1 MSGDGDDQPRPHSA
15 EPLRPRPH
23 SAEPLPPRPQYGEY
37 ATPEE
42 QRAHIRQPDASS
54 ALDAGHAPAAS
65 SAPAA
70 PSAAPPSPVWGA
82 PSSPQAAARPA
93 RLGDRIATIAL
104 LVYGFVSVLSSVPR
118 YLDVP
123 GMAATIL
130 AVFGVHQE
138 LSDPAAARPWGIAA
152 AVVLAVG
159 WVATAVI
166 SWRRLR
172 SGRLTWWIPLVAGV
186 VCSLVAGIL
195 ITIPIMSDPAIA
207 AALQKAVGGS

>member
-1 MSGDGDDQPRPHSA
+1 MSSGGDDRPRPHSA
-15 EPLRPRPH
+15 EPLR
-23 SAEPLPPRPQYGEY
+23 PRPQYGEY

-54 ALDAGHAPAAS
+54 ALDAGHAPAAPAAS
-65 SAPAA
+65 PTPAA
-70 PSAAPPSPVWGA
+70 PSAAPSSPVWAA
-82 PSSPQAAARPA
+82 PSPQVSARPA

-123 GMAATIL
+123 GMAAAIL

-138 LSDPAAARPWGIAA
+138 LSDPGAARPWGIAA

-159 WVATAVI
+159 WVAAAVI

-172 SGRLTWWIPLVAGV
+172 TGRLTWWIPLVAGV
-186 VCSLVAGIL
+186 VCSLAAGIL